1 MAIFLYRIGHF
12 AYRRAWTVIGAWIL
26 VLAALLGGGLALGGQ
41 MAESY
46 AIPGTESQETIDML
60 GAVFPQVSG
69 ASVEAVFHTTDGS
82 VDDATNKAAIEQT
95 ITAIEDIPGVAA
107 AVSPF
112 SEYAANAVSD
122 DGQTAIARVQLN
134 GASTDVSQ
142 ATLDALTGS
151 GEIGRDAGMT
161 VAFGGQVFQ
170 DTTFGLTIVEVFGVL
185 FAGVVLV
192 ITFGSLL
199 AAGMPL
205 LMALIGV
212 GIATGGIL
220 AAAAFTNVSSTAPML
235 AVMLGL
241 AVGID
246 YSLFI
251 LSRHRQQL
259 ARGVEP
265 EESAAT
271 AVATAG
277 GAVVFAGITVIIA
290 LLGLLVVG
298 IPFLSTMG
306 VAAAFAVFIAVLIA
320 VTLLPAMLG
329 LIKGRMT
336 PKAGSRAHRR
346 ALADD
351 DAKPTLGRRWVNTVL
366 KAPIVAVVLVV
377 GVLGTLAV
385 PALSLDLNLPTGAA
399 EPAGS
404 TQRAAYE
411 MVEDGF
417 GPGANGPLIVV
428 VDITQTTDIFTELDA
443 IRTELEHLDGVSFVS
458 QGLPNETVDTAIIQV
473 IPTTAPDDPATKTL
487 VQDIRDLA
495 PSIDAEYGTPIR
507 VTGQTA
513 VTIDISNRL
522 SNALV
527 PFALVVVGLSIVLLM
542 MVFRSLFVPVKA
554 ALGFLLSAFA
564 AIGVTVAVFQW
575 GWFAD
580 LLHIEHTGPILSFL
594 PILLMAVLFGL
605 AMDYEVFLVS
615 GMREEFVRHGKPR
628 EAIVHGFQHS
638 ARVVTAA
645 ALIMFFVFFGFVPEG
660 AGVIK
665 GIAFALAIG
674 VFFDAFLVRMT
685 LVPAAMALA
694 GKAAWYLP
702 KWLGRLLPNVDV
714 EGEGLRAHLGDLAW
728 AKAQKGALTAEAA
741 YLGLPGQTMGPL
753 SFDIE
758 AGSVV
763 TVQAPAASRRVFA
776 ASLAGRLDPVGGRLQ
791 LHGSPLPSE
800 RSRALRRVG
809 LVDVGAGQRHDLHR
823 TVGELLAERLELSVP
838 WYRSAAAGQAEWI
851 EKINLALRS
860 TGTSHRP
867 IDADTSMASLSAL
880 GRATVLAASVLAE
893 RPEVLIVD
901 LGDALP
907 VDARGRSI
915 AQVLA
920 VLAPV
925 KTTIV
930 LAAGDAVQAASG
942 AMIGARPT
950 VALALPEPADH
961 DIPDHHITDRDVPDH
976 DITDCEELE
985 HDVPAQNTVATPDA
999 SEERVLEEG
1008 GVR

>member
-1 MAIFLYRIGHF
+1 MATFLYRIGHF
-12 AYRRAWTVIGAWIL
+12 AYRRAWTVIAAWIV

-41 MAESY
+41 LAESY
-46 AIPGTESQETIDML
+46 VIPGTESQETIDML

-69 ASVEAVFHTTDGS
+69 ASVEAVFHAPDGAS
-82 VDDATNKAAIEQT
+82 VEDAPYKDAIEQT
-95 ITAIEDIPGVAA
+95 ITAIEDVPGVAA

-122 DGQTAIARVQLN
+122 DAQTAIARVQMD
-134 GASTDVSQ
+134 GASTDVTQ
-142 ATLDALTGS
+142 ATLDAVTAS
-151 GEIGRDAGMT
+151 AAIGEEAGLT

-185 FAGVVLV
+185 FAAVVLV

-205 LMALIGV
+205 LMALVGV
-212 GIATGGIL
+212 GVAAGGIL
-220 AAAAFTNVSSTAPML
+220 GAAAFTNVSSTAPML

-306 VAAAFAVFIAVLIA
+306 IAAAFAVLVAVLIA

-336 PKAGSRAHRR
+336 PKTGSRAHRR

-411 MVEDGF
+411 LVEEGF

-428 VDITQTTDIFTELDA
+428 VDITQTTDIFTDLDA
-443 IRTELEHLDGVSFVS
+443 IRTELEHLDGVSYVA

-487 VQDIRDLA
+487 VQAIRDLA
-495 PSIDAEYGTPIR
+495 PSIDADLGTPIR

-527 PFALVVVGLSIVLLM
+527 PFALIVVGLSIVLLM
-542 MVFRSLFVPVKA
+542 MVFRSLFVPIKA

-564 AIGVTVAVFQW
+564 AIGATVAVFQW

-615 GMREEFVRHGKPR
+615 GMREEFVRDGKPR

-702 KWLGRLLPNVDV
+702 GWLGRLLPNVDV

-728 AKAQKGALTAEAA
+728 AKAQKGAITADAA
-741 YLGLPGQTMGPL
+741 LLGLPGQAMGPL

-791 LHGSPLPSE
+791 LLGSPLPSE
-800 RSRALRRVG
+800 RSLALRRVG
-809 LVDVGAGQRHDLHR
+809 YIDVGAGQPRALEQ
-823 TVGELLAERLELSVP
+823 TVGELLAGRLELSAP
-838 WYRSAAAGQAEWI
+838 WYRGAGSGSGQHEWV
-851 EKINLALRS
+851 ERVNAALRA

-867 IDADTSMASLSAL
+867 LEADTSIASLSAL
-880 GRATVLAASVLAE
+880 GRATVLAAGVLAE

-920 VLAPV
+920 ALAPAS
-925 KTTIV
+925 TTIV

-942 AMIGARPT
+942 ALIGART
-950 VALALPEPADH
+950 AVALALPEPHDTDIDTDMDTDIDTDALIGAPAGAD
-961 DIPDHHITDRDVPDH
+961 DREFAA
-976 DITDCEELE
+976 EE
-985 HDVPAQNTVATPDA
+985 
-999 SEERVLEEG
+999 SVLEEG

>member
-1 MAIFLYRIGHF
+1 MATFLYHIGHF
-12 AYRRAWTVIGAWIL
+12 AYRRAWLVISAWAV
-26 VLAALLGGGLALGGQ
+26 VLAAMLGGGLALGGQ
-41 MAESY
+41 LADSFE
-46 AIPGTESQETIDML
+46 IPGTESQQTLDTL
-60 GAVFPQVSG
+60 NAVFPQVSG
-69 ASVEAVFHTTDGS
+69 ASVEAVFKAPTGAS
-82 VDDATNKAAIEQT
+82 VNDAPYKEAIEAT
-95 ITAIEDIPGVAA
+95 VSAIENVDGVAA

-112 SEYAANAVSD
+112 SEYAANAISD
-122 DGQTAIARVQLN
+122 NAQTAIARVQLV
-134 GASTDVSQ
+134 GASTDVTP
-142 ATLDALTGS
+142 ATLDAVTGS
-151 GEIGRDAGMT
+151 GSIARDAGLT

-170 DTTFGLTIVEVFGVL
+170 ETSFGLTVVEVFGVL
-185 FAGVVLV
+185 FAAVVLV

-205 LMALIGV
+205 LMALVGV

-220 AAAAFTNVSSTAPML
+220 AAAAFTSVSSTAPML

-251 LSRHRQQL
+251 MSRHRQQL
-259 ARGVEP
+259 ARGIDP
-265 EESAAT
+265 EESVAT
-271 AVATAG
+271 SVATAG

-306 VAAAFAVFIAVLIA
+306 VAAAFAVFVAVLVAI
-320 VTLLPAMLG
+320 TLLPAILG
-329 LIKGRMT
+329 LIKGRMA
-336 PKAGSRAHRR
+336 PKPGSRAHRR
-346 ALADD
+346 ALAED

-377 GVLGTLAV
+377 GVLGTIAI

-404 TQRAAYE
+404 TQREAYE
-411 MVEDGF
+411 LVDQGF
-417 GPGANGPLIVV
+417 GPGSNGPLVVV
-428 VDITQTTDIFTELDA
+428 VDITQTTDIFDDLDA
-443 IRTELEHLDGVSFVS
+443 IGAELEKLDGVSYVS

-473 IPTTAPDDPATKTL
+473 IPTTAPDDPATKVL
-487 VQDIRDLA
+487 VQKIRDLA
-495 PSIDAEYGTPIR
+495 PSIDAKFGTPIS

-527 PFALVVVGLSIVLLM
+527 PFALIVVGLSVILLM
-542 MVFRSLFVPVKA
+542 MVFRSIFVPIKA
-554 ALGFLLSAFA
+554 AVGFLLSVFA
-564 AIGVTVAVFQW
+564 AIGATVAVFQW

-615 GMREEFVRHGKPR
+615 GMREEFVKHAKPR

-645 ALIMFFVFFGFVPEG
+645 ALIMFFVFFAFVPEG

-685 LVPAAMALA
+685 FVPAAMALV

-702 KWLGRLLPNVDV
+702 AWLGKILPNVDV
-714 EGEGLRAHLGDLAW
+714 EGEGLRAHLDDVAW
-728 AKAQKGALTAEAA
+728 AKQQNSAVTAQNA
-741 YLGLPGQTMGPL
+741 YIGLPGQAMGPL
-753 SFDIE
+753 SFAIGVG
-758 AGSVV
+758 AVV
-763 TVQAPAASRRVFA
+763 TVQADAASRRVFA
-776 ASLAGRLDPVGGRLQ
+776 ATLAGRLDPVAGKLQ
-791 LHGSPLPSE
+791 ILGSPLPSE
-800 RSRALRRVG
+800 RTRALRRVG
-809 LVDVGAGQRHDLHR
+809 MIDVGAGQRHDLDR
-823 TVGELLAERLELSVP
+823 TVGELLTERLELSTP
-838 WYRSAAAGQAEWI
+838 WYRFGARSGAHQMWI
-851 EKINLALRS
+851 DRINSALRA
-860 TGTSHRP
+860 TDTVHRP
-867 IDADTSMASLSAL
+867 IEDGTSISSLSAL
-880 GRATVLAASVLAE
+880 GRATVLAASVLSE
-893 RPEVLIVD
+893 KPEVLIVD

-907 VDARGRSI
+907 LDSRGRNI

-920 VLAPV
+920 ALAPAS
-925 KTTIV
+925 TTIV
-930 LAAGDAVQAASG
+930 LTAGDAVHAASRALLG
-942 AMIGARPT
+942 GARPA
-950 VALALPEPADH
+950 VALALPQPAPYDGVGEA
-961 DIPDHHITDRDVPDH
+961 RA
-976 DITDCEELE
+976 ELDTE
-985 HDVPAQNTVATPDA
+985 SHEL
-999 SEERVLEEG
+999 SEE
-1008 GVR
+1008 GVVR

>member
-1 MAIFLYRIGHF
+1 VATFLYRIGRF
-12 AYRRAWTVIGAWIL
+12 AYRRAWQVIGAWIL
-26 VLAALLGGGLALGGQ
+26 ILAAILGGGLALGGQ
-41 MAESY
+41 FEESFS
-46 AIPGTESQETIDML
+46 IPGTESQDTIDTL
-60 GAVFPQVSG
+60 NAVFPQASG
-69 ASVEAVFHTTDGS
+69 ASVETVFQVPDGDS
-82 VDDATNKAAIEQT
+82 VEDAPYKGAIEETIAAIE
-95 ITAIEDIPGVAA
+95 DLDGVAA

-122 DGQTAIARVQLN
+122 NDETAIARVQLE

-142 ATLDALTGS
+142 ATIDALTAT

-185 FAGVVLV
+185 FAGVVLI

-205 LMALIGV
+205 LMALVGV
-212 GIATGGIL
+212 GVAIGGIL
-220 AAAAFTNVSSTAPML
+220 VAAAFGSVSSTAPML

-259 ARGVEP
+259 ARGVDP

-290 LLGLLVVG
+290 LLGLLIVG

-306 VAAAFAVFIAVLIA
+306 VATAFAVLIAVLIA
-320 VTLLPAMLG
+320 VTLLPAVLG
-329 LIKGRMT
+329 LIKGRMS
-336 PKAGSRAHRR
+336 PKPGSRAHRR

-351 DAKPTLGRRWVNTVL
+351 DAKPTMGRRWVNTVL

-377 GVLGTLAV
+377 GVLGTLAI

-399 EPAGS
+399 EPSGS
-404 TQRAAYE
+404 TQREAYE
-411 MVEDGF
+411 LIADGF
-417 GPGANGPLIVV
+417 GPGYNGPLVVV
-428 VDITQTTDIFTELDA
+428 VDITQTTDIVTDLEA
-443 IRTELEHLDGVSFVS
+443 IREQLEQLDDVAYVS
-458 QGLPNETVDTAIIQV
+458 QGLPNPSVDTAIMQV
-473 IPTTAPDDPATKTL
+473 IPESAPDDPETKVL
-487 VQDIRDLA
+487 VQNIRDLA
-495 PSIDAEYGTPIR
+495 PEIEDELGTPIK

-522 SNALV
+522 SDALV
-527 PFALVVVGLSIVLLM
+527 PFALIVVGLSIILLM
-542 MVFRSLFVPVKA
+542 MVFRSIFVPIKA
-554 ALGFLLSAFA
+554 AIGFLLSVFA
-564 AIGVTVAVFQW
+564 AIGATVAVFQW
-575 GWFAD
+575 GWFSE
-580 LLHIEHTGPILSFL
+580 LLHIEQAGPILSFL

-615 GMREEFVRHGKPR
+615 GMREEFVKTGNARSS
-628 EAIVHGFQHS
+628 IVHGFQHS

-645 ALIMFFVFFGFVPEG
+645 ALIMFFVFFSFVPEG
-660 AGVIK
+660 AGPIK

-714 EGEGLRAHLGDLAW
+714 EGEGLRAHLDDLAW
-728 AKAQKGALTAEAA
+728 ARQQKSALTAEDA
-741 YLGLPGQTMGPL
+741 YLGIPAQAMGPL
-753 SFDIE
+753 SFAVD
-758 AGSVV
+758 AGAVV
-763 TVQAPAASRRVFA
+763 TVQGDAAARRVFA
-776 ASLAGRLDPVGGRLQ
+776 ASLAGRLDPVAGRLQ
-791 LHGSPLPSE
+791 LLGSPLPSE

-809 LVDVGAGQRHDLHR
+809 LIDVGAGQRHDLDR
-823 TVGELLAERLELSVP
+823 TVGEVLAERLELSQP
-838 WYRSAAAGQAEWI
+838 WYRGRFGGGAERAWI
-851 EKINLALRS
+851 DRINAALRA
-860 TGTSHRP
+860 TGTSLRP
-867 IDADTSMASLSAL
+867 IDAETSISSLSAL
-880 GRATVLAASVLAE
+880 GRATVLAASVLTE
-893 RPEVLIVD
+893 RPAVLIVD

-907 VDARGRSI
+907 VDARGRNI

-920 VLAPV
+920 TLAPAD
-925 KTTIV
+925 TTIV
-930 LAAGDAVQAASG
+930 LAAGDAVNAAS
-942 AMIGARPT
+942 AAIIGGRSST
-950 VALALPEPADH
+950 EIALPQPGPA
-961 DIPDHHITDRDVPDH
+961 PTSG
-976 DITDCEELE
+976 EEV
-985 HDVPAQNTVATPDA
+985 HDVESTQEVA
-999 SEERVLEEG
+999 R
-1008 GVR
+1008 